1 MTQYLTGELAKL
13 CSISTRTLQYYD
25 KKDLLKPAY
34 IKDNN
39 YRIYT
44 DNKVERLKTILTLK
58 DMGFSLKDIKTL
70 LINNHDMKAV
80 HLLLEQKIIQDE
92 QKIAETQKKIKHMKQ
107 VKSMITESSTS
118 PLPKINVIENIL
130 IKHKYSKQLYKKLF
144 IIGAIGTLIQVV
156 GLSISV
162 VMKSYLPFIIALLL
176 GVICAI
182 QLTNRFYNSVMYM
195 CPHCH
200 TEFKPRILPWMFAK
214 HTPKTRNLTCPNCQ
228 QVHHCVEIV
237 STTH

>member
-1 MTQYLTGELAKL
+1 
-13 CSISTRTLQYYD
+13 
-25 KKDLLKPAY
+25 
-34 IKDNN
+34 
-39 YRIYT
+39 
-44 DNKVERLKTILTLK
+44 
-58 DMGFSLKDIKTL
+58 TL

-118 PLPKINVIENIL
+118 PLPKINVIETIL
-130 IKHKYSKQLYKKLF
+130 ANNKNTQKLYKKLF
-144 IIGAIGTLIQVV
+144 VTGAIGTLIQVV

-200 TEFKPRILPWMFAK
+200 T
-214 HTPKTRNLTCPNCQ
+214 
-228 QVHHCVEIV
+228 
-237 STTH
+237 

>member
-34 IKDNN
+34 IQDNN

-44 DNKVERLKTILTLK
+44 DNEVERLKMILTLK

-70 LINNHDMKAV
+70 LINNHDMKAIY
-80 HLLLEQKIIQDE
+80 LLLEQKIIQDE
-92 QKIAETQKKIKHMKQ
+92 QKVTETQQKIKHMKQ

-214 HTPKTRNLTCPNCQ
+214 HTPKTRYLSCPNCHQ
-228 QVHHCVEIV
+228 SHHCVEIV
-237 STTH
+237 VTTH

>member
-44 DNKVERLKTILTLK
+44 DNEVERLKTILTLK

-70 LINNHDMKAV
+70 LINNHDMKAIY
-80 HLLLEQKIIQDE
+80 LLLEQKIIQDE
-92 QKIAETQKKIKHMKQ
+92 QKVTETQQKIKHMKQ

-162 VMKSYLPFIIALLL
+162 VMKSYLPLIIALLL

-214 HTPKTRNLTCPNCQ
+214 HTPKTRYLSCPNCHQ
-228 QVHHCVEIV
+228 SHHCVEIV
-237 STTH
+237 VTTH

>member
-1 MTQYLTGELAKL
+1 
-13 CSISTRTLQYYD
+13 
-25 KKDLLKPAY
+25 
-34 IKDNN
+34 
-39 YRIYT
+39 
-44 DNKVERLKTILTLK
+44 
-58 DMGFSLKDIKTL
+58 MGLSLKDIKTL

-80 HLLLEQKIIQDE
+80 HLLLEQKIIHDE

-118 PLPKINVIENIL
+118 PLPKINVIETIL
-130 IKHKYSKQLYKKLF
+130 ANNKNTQKLYKKLF
-144 IIGAIGTLIQVV
+144 VTGAIGTLIQVV

>member
-44 DNKVERLKTILTLK
+44 DNEVERLKTILTLK

-118 PLPKINVIENIL
+118 PLPKINVIETIL
-130 IKHKYSKQLYKKLF
+130 ANNKNTQKLYKKLF
-144 IIGAIGTLIQVV
+144 VTGAMGTLFQVI
-156 GLSISV
+156 GLSLSI
-162 VMKSYLPFIIALLL
+162 VMKSYLPLIIALLL

-182 QLTNRFYNSVMYM
+182 QLTNRFYNSIMYM

-200 TEFKPRILPWMFAK
+200 TEFKPSILPWILAK
-214 HTPKTRNLTCPNCQ
+214 HTPKTRYLSCPNCHQ
-228 QVHHCVEIV
+228 SHHCVEIV
-237 STTH
+237 VTTH

>member
-25 KKDLLKPAY
+25 KKDLLKPAF
-34 IKDNN
+34 IQDNN

-44 DNKVERLKTILTLK
+44 DNEVERLKMILTLK

-70 LINNHDMKAV
+70 LINNHDMKAIY
-80 HLLLEQKIIQDE
+80 LLLEQKIIQDE
-92 QKIAETQKKIKHMKQ
+92 QKVTETQQKIKHMKQ

-214 HTPKTRNLTCPNCQ
+214 HTPKTRYLSCPNCHQ
-228 QVHHCVEIV
+228 SHHCVEIV
-237 STTH
+237 VTTH

>member
-44 DNKVERLKTILTLK
+44 DNEVERLKTILTLK

-70 LINNHDMKAV
+70 LINNHDMKAIY
-80 HLLLEQKIIQDE
+80 LLLEQKIIQDE
-92 QKIAETQKKIKHMKQ
+92 QKVTETQQKIKHMKQ

-118 PLPKINVIENIL
+118 PLPKINVIETIL
-130 IKHKYSKQLYKKLF
+130 ANNKNTQKLYKKLF
-144 IIGAIGTLIQVV
+144 VTGAIGTLIQVV

-162 VMKSYLPFIIALLL
+162 VMKSYLPLIIALLL

-214 HTPKTRNLTCPNCQ
+214 HTPKTRYLSCPNCHQ
-228 QVHHCVEIV
+228 SHHCVEIV
-237 STTH
+237 VTTH

>member
-1 MTQYLTGELAKL
+1 MTQYSTGELAKL
-13 CSISTRTLQYYD
+13 YSISTRTIQYYD

-34 IKDNN
+34 IQDNN

-44 DNKVERLKTILTLK
+44 DNEVERLKTILTLK

-92 QKIAETQKKIKHMKQ
+92 QKIAETQQKIKHIKQ

-118 PLPKINVIENIL
+118 PLPKITVIETIL
-130 IKHKYSKQLYKKLF
+130 VKNKYTKQFYKKLF
-144 IIGAIGTLIQVV
+144 FMGAIGTLIQVI
-156 GLSISV
+156 GLSISI
-162 VMKSYLPFIIALLL
+162 VMKSYFPFIIAFLL

-200 TEFKPRILPWMFAK
+200 TEFKPSFVPWMFAK
-214 HTPKTRNLTCPNCQ
+214 HTLKTRNLKCPNCQ
-228 QVHHCVEIV
+228 QVHHCVEMV
-237 STTH
+237 NTTP